1 MNRARLLATLSIG
14 RRGAADAPEPARKP
28 KPMLAREKKS
38 GRIGVRSWRQAARRS
53 CLPSPDPQFPP
64 GLRPPAAP
72 RVSLC
77 VIARNEAA
85 SLGRCLESA
94 RDLADELIVVDTGST
109 DATAE
114 VARRA
119 GAQVIATVWE
129 DDFSRARNRALDAA
143 RGAWVLVLD
152 ADEFLL
158 PEARKALREL
168 VRAHTPVSGSPAVA
182 FQLLQNNTDEPG
194 RTGMLVGIVRL
205 FPRLPS
211 IRYEWPIHEQ
221 VVTSLRRAGLPVVAT
236 QIAFIHTGY
245 ADPARRIEKQRRNL
259 AILQAQLAA
268 GSGEEPLTWFLLGGA
283 QLDLGDSAA
292 ALASYAECTRRCSPD
307 SELGR
312 GAGVRLATCR
322 LNLRRY
328 DEAIAGMPTAYD
340 PSWHPELLNHRGA
353 AEAALDRPAE
363 ARRWHERV
371 LACPSQAYVPPCNLA
386 DEKARA
392 LLFLGGYWK
401 ERDRPGLAIALLRAA
416 RACHR
421 EGGDLSPDGLA
432 ELYRAHGVD

>member
-1 MNRARLLATLSIG
+1 MPWAPGRPAPFLADPDLS
-14 RRGAADAPEPARKP
+14 PT
-28 KPMLAREKKS
+28 
-38 GRIGVRSWRQAARRS
+38 
-53 CLPSPDPQFPP
+53 PD
-64 GLRPPAAP
+64 LRPTAAP
-72 RVSLC
+72 LVSLC

-85 SLGRCLESA
+85 TLGRCLESV
-94 RDLADELIVVDTGST
+94 RELADELIVVDTGSA
-109 DATAE
+109 DATPE

-119 GAQVIATVWE
+119 GARVISSVWE

-143 RGAWVLVLD
+143 RGAWILVLD

-158 PEARKALREL
+158 PEARSALRAL
-168 VRAHTPVSGSPAVA
+168 VRAHTPVAGSPGVA
-182 FQLLQNNTDEPG
+182 FQLLQNNTEDPG

-211 IRYEWPIHEQ
+211 VRYEWPIHEQ
-221 VVTSLRRAGLPVVAT
+221 VVTSLQRAGVPVIAT
-236 QIAFIHTGY
+236 AISFIHTGY
-245 ADPARRIEKQRRNL
+245 ADPARRLGKQRRNL

-268 GSGEEPLTWFLLGGA
+268 GSGAEPLTWFLLAGA

-292 ALASYAECTRRCSPD
+292 AGASYAECGRRCPPD

-312 GAGVRLATCR
+312 GARVRLATCL

-328 DEAIAGMPTAYD
+328 DEAIAGMPPVYD

-353 AEAALDRPAE
+353 AEAALGRPAE

-371 LACPSQAYVPPCNLA
+371 FACVAQAFVPPCNLA

-401 ERDRPGLAIALLRAA
+401 EHGRPALAIALLRAA

-421 EGGDLSPDGLA
+421 EGRDLSPDGLA